1 MDNGRPYTQPLLL
14 EYSVMLAAILFKA
27 AVVFLAVLAAYGV
40 IFVQPLPVFLGAG
53 VISLIFL
60 RRTPTRRG
68 LQYLDD

>member
-1 MDNGRPYTQPLLL
+1 
-14 EYSVMLAAILFKA
+14 MLAAILFKA